1 MQQAWTRICAYSA
14 GVVVTKDVFMLAE
27 LKDPV
32 FLVKAPGLLVSQ
44 PLPWDPKP

>member
-1 MQQAWTRICAYSA
+1 M
-14 GVVVTKDVFMLAE
+14 DVNERLLRRRCGYKRCFYGSAE

>member
-1 MQQAWTRICAYSA
+1 MRER
-14 GVVVTKDVFMLAE
+14 GVGLEVNQNKISFYGSAE